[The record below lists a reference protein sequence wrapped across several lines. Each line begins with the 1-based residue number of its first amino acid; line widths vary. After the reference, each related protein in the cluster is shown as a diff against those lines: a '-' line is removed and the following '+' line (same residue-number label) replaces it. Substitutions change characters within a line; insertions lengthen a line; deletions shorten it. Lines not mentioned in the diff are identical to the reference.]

1 MSKNTPDDSTDKLLS
16 ALGSYMRSQKAAG
29 TNVASTSDANPEHG
43 LPENVRAVLM
53 QASLGPRQGI
63 YDAALRGMETAK
75 PAVEKPKN
83 SWLKWLL
90 PSLAFPVM
98 ATAGLLLWVG
108 SQAAP
113 LPAYSMQAH
122 GTATMRGPGDAE
134 PFVVR
139 PNTTVEVVLRPATA
153 VAQNVSVKLFWR
165 NELAL
170 VPWTPSLEI
179 ASSGAVR
186 ARGIATVPWSAT
198 LTRGELI
205 VFVAQD
211 GAMQTPNIRQVDS
224 PPRGV
229 QVLRQPVTWQ
239 P

>member
-1 MSKNTPDDSTDKLLS
+1 MTKNPPEDSTDKLLS

-29 TNVASTSDANPEHG
+29 TNVASTSDTDPENG
-43 LPENVRAVLM
+43 LPENVRVTLK
-53 QASLGPRQGI
+53 QASRGARQGM
-63 YDAALRGMETAK
+63 YDAALRGMETAQ
-75 PAVEKPKN
+75 PVVEKPKK
-83 SWLKWLL
+83 SWLQWLL

-98 ATAGLLLWVG
+98 ATAGLLLWAG
-108 SQAAP
+108 EQAAP

-153 VAQNVSVKLFWR
+153 VAQKVSVKLFWR
-165 NELAL
+165 NGLAL
-170 VPWTPSLEI
+170 VPWTASTEI
-179 ASSGAVR
+179 SSSGAVR
-186 ARGIATVPWSAT
+186 ARGTVTVPWFTT
-198 LTRGELI
+198 LTQGELI
-205 VFVAQD
+205 AFVAAE
-211 GAMQTPNIRQVDS
+211 GIETPSIRQIDN

-229 QVLRQPVTWQ
+229 QVLRHPVTWQ